1 MLFILRGDPQR
12 LFVSLYIAL
21 NITTLIGIKE
31 PADQLGE
38 LRKVAGILISES
50 RFLSVVG
57 SHAASD

>member
-50 RFLSVVG
+50 LFYQ
-57 SHAASD
+57 